1 MGEFKLILNRNSL
14 ADILPPG
21 GASRVTGRRD
31 ASRVHARSEAGF
43 RRLLE
48 AEAIYREYHL
58 RFVSLRFPEY
68 LEIQLATCD
77 LLTQQ
82 RPTYDIPI
90 DQTDIKF
97 VTKSLQLFLFAEKA
111 LLGDLWP
118 IKWHASSLNRSS
130 RFATANLLR

>member
-31 ASRVHARSEAGF
+31 ASRVHARSKAGF

-58 RFVSLRFPEY
+58 RFLSLRFPPYICERCFRYDIPNSEY
-68 LEIQLATCD
+68 IEVQLATCD
-77 LLTQQ
+77 PLMRQ
-82 RPTYDIPI
+82 RPTYDIPNLI
-90 DQTDIKF
+90 DGYQVRYEVSAAF
-97 VTKSLQLFLFAEKA
+97 SFHRESAVRRSLA
-111 LLGDLWP
+111 D
-118 IKWHASSLNRSS
+118 
-130 RFATANLLR
+130 

>member
-31 ASRVHARSEAGF
+31 ASRVHARSKAGF

-58 RFVSLRFPEY
+58 RFVSLRFPPYVCERCLSVTIY
-68 LEIQLATCD
+68 RALNISKFNL
-77 LLTQQ
+77 Q
-82 RPTYDIPI
+82 RVI
-90 DQTDIKF
+90 
-97 VTKSLQLFLFAEKA
+97 L
-111 LLGDLWP
+111 
-118 IKWHASSLNRSS
+118 
-130 RFATANLLR
+130 

>member
-58 RFVSLRFPEY
+58 SFVSLRFPEC

-77 LLTQQ
+77 PLMQSYSDRSDGYQ
-82 RPTYDIPI
+82 VRYEVSAA
-90 DQTDIKF
+90 F
-97 VTKSLQLFLFAEKA
+97 SFRRESAVRRSLA
-111 LLGDLWP
+111 D
-118 IKWHASSLNRSS
+118 
-130 RFATANLLR
+130 

>member
-31 ASRVHARSEAGF
+31 ASRVHARSKAGF

-58 RFVSLRFPEY
+58 RFVSLRFPSCICERC
-68 LEIQLATCD
+68 L
-77 LLTQQ
+77 
-82 RPTYDIPI
+82 
-90 DQTDIKF
+90 
-97 VTKSLQLFLFAEKA
+97 SLRYTEL
-111 LLGDLWP
+111 
-118 IKWHASSLNRSS
+118 
-130 RFATANLLR
+130 